1 MKSNLKR
8 FAPFGLYLSG
18 LAALTAI
25 VLYFL
30 QRSFSLAIQICLVLV
45 VISLALAIL
54 LNPKR
59 ARELIT
65 GRQAKYG
72 SNVVIAFIALLGIVI
87 ALNYIVSNHTI
98 RWDLTE
104 DSEHSLA
111 PETLEVLKTLT
122 SPVQANAFFTAD
134 YPSETAANILESFKY
149 NSNGKFDYKFI
160 NPDTD
165 PILAQQAGITLNGS
179 VVLTMDN
186 RSETLTY
193 VSEQDVA
200 SALIRLSNPGERI
213 IYFLTSHGEFDTTSS
228 SDAGLSQLT
237 STLESKNYTVKILNL
252 LTNPTIPSDALS
264 VVIAGNTENLDISEI
279 RAIQAYQDN
288 GGSLVV
294 WATPKILTNIG
305 TSTETLSDYLFSE
318 WDLSLGLDMIV
329 DLNITD
335 QPYLAYGTTYG
346 QHPIVE
352 NLGTLATIFPY
363 ARSVTTSGNPLDSTL
378 TMLVSTSKNSWAE
391 TELTGLGNNQ
401 VSPDEGK
408 DLLGPVSLAYAGINN
423 STGARIVVVGNAE
436 FATNAYYTQYG
447 NLDFAIN
454 SIDWAAYQDNLLNLT
469 SKQTTTRTL
478 ITPTVMIRNVLL
490 LVSVVL
496 LPGIVL
502 VIGTIVWVQ
511 RRKRG

>member
-18 LAALTAI
+18 LAGLAAI

-45 VISLALAIL
+45 VIGLALAIL

-72 SNVVIAFIALLGIVI
+72 SNVVVAFIAFLGIVI

-111 PETLEVLKTLT
+111 PETLEVLKTLPST
-122 SPVQANAFFTAD
+122 VQANAFFTAD

-160 NPDTD
+160 NPDSD

-200 SALIRLSNPGERI
+200 SALVRLSNPGERN
-213 IYFLTSHGEFDTTSS
+213 IYFLTSHGEFDTTSAD
-228 SDAGLSQLT
+228 DAGLSQLT
-237 STLESKNYTVKILNL
+237 STLGSKNYTVKILNL
-252 LTNPTIPSDALS
+252 LTNPTIPSDALC
-264 VVIAGNTENLDISEI
+264 VVIAGYTENLNNSEI
-279 RAIQAYQDN
+279 KAIQAYQDN

-305 TSTETLSDYLFSE
+305 TSTEALSDFLLTK

-335 QPYLAYGTTYG
+335 QPYLAYGTTHG
-346 QHPIVE
+346 KHPIVDK
-352 NLGTLATIFPY
+352 LGTLATIFPY
-363 ARSVTTSGNPLDSTL
+363 ARSVTTSENPEGITL
-378 TMLVSTSKNSWAE
+378 TMLVSTSENSWAE

-469 SKQTTTRTL
+469 SKQTTTRTV

-502 VIGTIVWVQ
+502 TIGTIVWVQ